1 MNCTARTQAGGQ
13 CSRAGTHFGHLCTQH
28 YNARIQREP
37 GFAAQARAAEQAHA
51 ERAAAAPRL
60 VARAPVPAR
69 ILPRPAA
76 AQDVAAAQR
85 AREELRARM
94 EEMRVRVRAE
104 YVALRTRLLAAV
116 ASPSATFIVET
127 ANTIMRLWEDVNLEG
142 FDVPKA
148 YVILTRHSIRQDG
161 FDALL
166 TAATHLRV
174 QTGGDGEEA
183 GNYREIPAPA
193 KTAVLTGLATA
204 LEPFGPIEIAIA
216 DLGPFSHAYTRRVR
230 AIAEAERRRAE
241 EAARVAEAARLA
253 AEEARR
259 LAALHQRLREEPVVF
274 ERDPE
279 NGINLRAF
287 ATDRQS
293 VHRSSVQ
300 NATHKSVV
308 ALLARALP
316 EGMEALHEIVT
327 VFQHPLAIRW
337 SDPESREIAITELTN
352 DYFNTEAF
360 SIRYGDVVDRVWA
373 FIREH
378 EHRAT
383 LQTRLA
389 QEICEGYRM
398 CSNGKMARLVNVL
411 QGFDETLD
419 TEAPKEV
426 FQARIALLMKQPRAS
441 REAAARAL
449 FVEFNIPEA
458 EHDVWMEPLLEE
470 EEEEVVRTAEAPAAA
485 AAAEEILVVD

>member
-1 MNCTARTQAGGQ
+1 MPT
-13 CSRAGTHFGHLCTQH
+13 
-28 YNARIQREP
+28 
-37 GFAAQARAAEQAHA
+37 EQ
-51 ERAAAAPRL
+51 
-60 VARAPVPAR
+60 
-69 ILPRPAA
+69 
-76 AQDVAAAQR
+76 
-85 AREELRARM
+85 
-94 EEMRVRVRAE
+94 
-104 YVALRTRLLAAV
+104 
-116 ASPSATFIVET
+116 
-127 ANTIMRLWEDVNLEG
+127 
-142 FDVPKA
+142 
-148 YVILTRHSIRQDG
+148 
-161 FDALL
+161 
-166 TAATHLRV
+166 
-174 QTGGDGEEA
+174 
-183 GNYREIPAPA
+183 
-193 KTAVLTGLATA
+193 
-204 LEPFGPIEIAIA
+204 
-216 DLGPFSHAYTRRVR
+216 
-230 AIAEAERRRAE
+230 
-241 EAARVAEAARLA
+241 AARLA
-253 AEEARR
+253 A
-259 LAALHQRLREEPVVF
+259 LQQRLREEPVVF

-316 EGMEALHEIVT
+316 EGMEALYEIVT
-327 VFQHPLAIRW
+327 VFQHPAAIRW
-337 SDPESREIAITELTN
+337 SDADSREIAITELTN

-389 QEICEGYRM
+389 QEVCEGYRM

-426 FQARIALLMKQPRAS
+426 FQARIALLMKQPQPT

-449 FVEFNIPEA
+449 FTEFNIPEE
-458 EHDVWMEPLLEE
+458 EHDVWLEPLLEE
-470 EEEEVVRTAEAPAAA
+470 DEEEAVRTAEPVRPV
-485 AAAEEILVVD
+485 EEIIVVD